1 MGPSSLI
8 TTLCY
13 LWDIIS
19 WGKLITDTTGR
30 RKDISKDRGKEDT
43 NTEKRRA
50 KGERK
55 IGCNEEKQ

>member
-13 LWDIIS
+13 LQDIIS
-19 WGKLITDTTGR
+19 WRKIITGTTGR
-30 RKDISKDRGKEDT
+30 REEISKDRGKEDM

-50 KGERK
+50 ESMKK
-55 IGCNEEKQ
+55 NWM